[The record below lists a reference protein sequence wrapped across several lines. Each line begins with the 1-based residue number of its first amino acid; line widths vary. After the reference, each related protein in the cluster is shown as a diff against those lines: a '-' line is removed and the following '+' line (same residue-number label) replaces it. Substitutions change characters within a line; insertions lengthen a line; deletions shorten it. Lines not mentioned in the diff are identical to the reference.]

1 MTLWLP
7 LLDYA
12 RSYGPLVQ
20 RVVQVVKFAP
30 CVETQGLSRSQLAAL
45 KFHGH
50 LTLTSSGSATQCP
63 WLIVDKRN
71 LASLDLS
78 ISPQQ
83 WALDNT
89 VQHPSDQAETLI
101 LYKRITRP
109 GL

>member
-20 RVVQVVKFAP
+20 RVVRVVKLAP

-50 LTLTSSGSATQCP
+50 LNLVNTGAAPQCP
-63 WLIVDKRN
+63 WLILDKRN
-71 LASLDLS
+71 MASLDLS
-78 ISPQQ
+78 AKPPVWIM
-83 WALDNT
+83 ANT
-89 VQHPSDQAETLI
+89 VQHPSDQAETLV
-101 LYKRITRP
+101 LFQRSP
-109 GL
+109 